1 MQNYRYLTF
10 QPDGVEKDALELGP
24 RLDNLRIIPTVLN
37 IHRVLLL
44 LLLREHRPLQAGPS
58 SPQIIILALLVDCKL
73 VKDVLIYI
81 SDVLSCQPPYL
92 QQHAFFT

>member
-10 QPDGVEKDALELGP
+10 QPDGVQKDALELGP
-24 RLDNLRIIPTVLN
+24 RLDNLRTTVLN

-44 LLLREHRPLQAGPS
+44 LLLREHRPLQACAS

-73 VKDVLIYI
+73 VKDVIIYRMFYLANLHI
-81 SDVLSCQPPYL
+81 SNNMHSSPDL
-92 QQHAFFT
+92 